1 MKSLKMLP
9 ETVTPAQIVS
19 GIDATYVREA
29 LKAAGMN
36 ADLPDYRTE
45 RVLGEDLKFEG

>member
-9 ETVTPAQIVS
+9 ESVTPAQIVS
-19 GIDATYVREA
+19 GIDSTYVREA

-36 ADLPDYRTE
+36 ADMPDYRVE
-45 RVLGEDLKFEG
+45 RVLGEDLKYEG